1 MIDGQNTYTALYATV
16 YICYRG
22 RGGGLLRDQ
31 LLKNKAPNSAGKKE
45 TEMSK
50 REIGN
55 ALYNLPVVYIYI
67 YIYVGRYCT
76 HM

>member
-1 MIDGQNTYTALYATV
+1 MRPSIFVTG
-16 YICYRG
+16 G
-22 RGGGLLRDQ
+22 GGGLLRDQ